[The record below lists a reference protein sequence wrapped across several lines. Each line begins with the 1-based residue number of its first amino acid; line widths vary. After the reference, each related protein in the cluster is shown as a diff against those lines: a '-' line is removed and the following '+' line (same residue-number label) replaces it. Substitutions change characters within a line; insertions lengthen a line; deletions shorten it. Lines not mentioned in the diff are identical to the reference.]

1 MKLLPGT
8 TRPALPFACA
18 LLAAF
23 RLSAAP
29 APDPVVGDLIATPAS
44 LTLVHAQRP
53 HSLVVMARTK
63 GGYDVDF
70 TGTATFRSSNEK
82 VARVSPA
89 GWVQPVAN
97 GTATLTVQASGKT
110 SKVTVNVQLPAEP
123 TASSFRQDVM
133 PVLSKGSCNAGACH
147 GYSLGKNGFKLTL
160 RGADAEKDYPALTDE
175 FMERR
180 INRHNPAASL
190 VLLKALGDLPHE
202 GGVRFDHGGL
212 LHETMRRWIAEGAR
226 DDAPTLPTLVS
237 LSIFPEK
244 VVAMPKAR
252 QQFQLVAKY
261 SDGSLRD
268 VSRTGIFAV
277 NTERVARVDEVGL
290 VLATD
295 LGETAI
301 VARYEG
307 FFAVAN
313 FIVLP
318 PNKGFQPT
326 PVPTDNLVDRH
337 IITKLNDL
345 RIRPSELADDER
357 FLRRA
362 SVDLIGV
369 QPKPEEVLAFVADT
383 STDKREKAIAALMK
397 RNEFVDWWSLKWGD
411 LLQNSR
417 NTLSDP
423 AVYAFREWI
432 RAAVARNLPMD
443 EFARE
448 LLTARGSFNDHPAA
462 AYFAVS
468 KDTDDTLQRS
478 TQVFAGVRMLC
489 AKCHPHPFEQWT
501 QADYYGV
508 HSFFNQVATKPD
520 PRQTGV
526 QNAKTVLVNLTT
538 GSSTNPRTNKPQP
551 PRYLGG
557 SEPKLEA
564 GVDKREDY
572 ARWLTSP
579 DNPHFARSLVNRV
592 WSYFFH
598 RGIMDPVDDLRS
610 TSPPI
615 NAPLLDALTK
625 DFVDHKFDLRHL
637 MRAIVTSRAYQRSST
652 PNDTNGHDDA
662 NFSHA
667 IPRRLPA
674 EAMLDSLV
682 QATGVK
688 ENFGGAPAGFN
699 AAQLP
704 DGNVQSDFLTL
715 FGKPQRMEACECE
728 RDLGANMLQALHFI
742 NGKSILDRV
751 TSGSGRPALLIQ
763 QKLDDDKLIE
773 QLYLWSLARK
783 PAAKEVALAK
793 KFMAAYGDKRA
804 EAAQDFMWG
813 LLNSRDF
820 TLLH

>member
-1 MKLLPGT
+1 MKRFLI
-8 TRPALPFACA
+8 FACA
-18 LLAAF
+18 FSASFSLLAAP
-23 RLSAAP
+23 AA
-29 APDPVVGDLIATPAS
+29 DPVTEVRVTPSS
-44 LTLVHAQRP
+44 LTLVNAQRP

-63 GGYDVDF
+63 GGYDVDL
-70 TGTATFRSSNEK
+70 TGKATFRSSSEK
-82 VARVSPA
+82 VARVDSA
-89 GWVQPVAN
+89 GWVRPIAN
-97 GTATLTVQASGKT
+97 GSTTITVSAGGRT
-110 SKVTVNVQLPAEP
+110 VKVSVTVQLPAEP
-123 TASSFRQDVM
+123 VAMSFRQDVM
-133 PVLSKGSCNAGACH
+133 PVLSKGGCNAGACH

-190 VLLKALGDLPHE
+190 LLLKATGDLPHE
-202 GGVRFDHGGL
+202 GGVRFDRGSL
-212 LHETMRRWIAEGAR
+212 MDETLRRWITEGAK
-226 DDAPTLPTLVS
+226 DDAPSLPTLVS
-237 LSIFPEK
+237 VTIYPEK
-244 VVAMPKAR
+244 VVALPRAR

-261 SDGSLRD
+261 SDGSTRD
-268 VSRTGIFAV
+268 VSRTGIFNV
-277 NTERVARVDEVGL
+277 NTERVAKVDDVGL
-290 VLATD
+290 VTATD

-307 FFAVAN
+307 IFAVAN

-318 PNKGFQPT
+318 PSKSFQPT
-326 PVPTDNLVDRH
+326 PVPEDNLVDRNV
-337 IITKLNDL
+337 ISKLNDL
-345 RIRPSELADDER
+345 RIKPSELADDKR
-357 FLRRA
+357 FLRRV

-383 STDKREKAIAALMK
+383 SADKREKVVDALMK
-397 RNEFVDWWSLKWGD
+397 RAEFVDWWSLKWGD

-417 NTLSDP
+417 NTMSDP

-432 RAAVARNLPMD
+432 RAAIARNLPLD
-443 EFARE
+443 QFARE
-448 LLTARGSFNDHPAA
+448 ILTARGSFVDNPAA
-462 AYFAVS
+462 GYFAVS
-468 KDTDDTLQRS
+468 KDTDDTMQRA

-489 AKCHPHPFEQWT
+489 ARCHPHPFEHWT

-508 HSFFNQVATKPD
+508 HSFFNQVTTKAD

-526 QNAKTVLVNLTT
+526 QNAKTILVNFSA
-538 GSSTNPRTNKPQP
+538 GNSTNPRTGKPQP

-557 SEPKLEA
+557 GEPKLDTGIDRRA
-564 GVDKREDY
+564 DY
-572 ARWLTSP
+572 AQWLTSP
-579 DNPHFARSLVNRV
+579 ENPHFVRSLANRI

-598 RGIMDPVDDLRS
+598 RGIIDPVDDLRS

-615 NAPLLDALTK
+615 NPALLDALTK
-625 DFVDHKFDLRHL
+625 DFVEHQFDMRHL
-637 MRAIVTSRAYQRSST
+637 MRVIVTSRTYQRSST
-652 PNDTNGHDDA
+652 PNETNGHDDA

-688 ENFGGAPAGFN
+688 ENFGGAPAGFS

-704 DGNVQSDFLTL
+704 DGNVQSDFLKL
-715 FGKPQRMEACECE
+715 FGKPSRMEACECE

-751 TSGSGRPALLIQ
+751 TSGSGRPALLLA
-763 QKLDDDKLIE
+763 QKPGDDRLIE

-783 PAAKEVALAK
+783 PTSAEIALAK
-793 KFMAAYGDKRA
+793 KFIASYADKRA
-804 EAAQDFMWG
+804 EAAQDFMWS

-820 TLLH
+820 TMLH